1 MLSTTDFR
9 KGLKIKIEGEPYYIV
24 DFQHAR
30 TAQRRA
36 FVRTKLKN
44 IKTGAVLERTFS
56 AGETFE
62 EPDFQEKWMQYLYS
76 SGNDFHF
83 MDSKTYEQIVLNEEH
98 LGDYRWY
105 LKENEEYKILFF
117 EGKSVNLDIPTS
129 VLLKVTSTEP
139 AIKGDSV
146 TNITKD
152 ATLETGL
159 VVKVHLFI
167 KEGDTIKVD
176 TRTGEYI
183 ERA

>member
-1 MLSTTDFR
+1 MISTSDFR
-9 KGLKIKIEGEPYYIV
+9 KGLRLKVEGELYYIV
-24 DFQHAR
+24 DFQHGR

-36 FVRTKLKN
+36 QVWTKLKN

-62 EPDFQEKWMQYLYS
+62 EPDFEEKSMQFLYA
-76 SGNDFHF
+76 SGEEYSF
-83 MDSKTYEQIVLNEEH
+83 MDMKTYDQITLTEEQ
-98 LGDYRWY
+98 LGDYKWY
-105 LKENEEYKILFF
+105 LKEGSEYRIMFF
-117 EGKSVNLDIPTS
+117 EGNPVSVDIPTS
-129 VLLKVTSTEP
+129 VVLKVTSTEP

-146 TNITKD
+146 TNIMKN

-159 VVKVHLFI
+159 VVKVPLFI
-167 KEGDTIKVD
+167 KEGELVKID

>member
-1 MLSTTDFR
+1 MISTSDFR
-9 KGLKIKIEGEPYYIV
+9 KGLKIKIEGEPYYII

-44 IKTGAVLERTFS
+44 IRTGAVLERTFS

-83 MDSKTYEQIVLNEEH
+83 MDSTSYEQIVLNEEQ

-105 LKENEEYKILFF
+105 LKENKEYQILFF
-117 EGKSVNLDIPTS
+117 EGKPVSLDLPTS
-129 VLLKVTSTEP
+129 VILRVTQTEP

-146 TNITKD
+146 TNITKS
-152 ATLETGL
+152 ARLETGL
-159 VVKVHLFI
+159 EVKVPLFI
-167 KEGDTIKVD
+167 KEGDMIKID
-176 TRTGEYI
+176 TRTGEYL